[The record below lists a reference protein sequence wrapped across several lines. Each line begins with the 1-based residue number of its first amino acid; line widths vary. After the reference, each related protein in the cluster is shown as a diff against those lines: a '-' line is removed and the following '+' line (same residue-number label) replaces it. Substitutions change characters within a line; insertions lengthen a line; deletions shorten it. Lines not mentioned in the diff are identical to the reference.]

1 MIRVSFKHDDT
12 GCPTAFKCEGHA
24 GSAAKGK
31 DIICASVSV
40 LTINAVNSVETLT
53 NDAFDLDTDEGR
65 GYMYFSFKEQPSDEA
80 KLLMR
85 SLELGIK
92 GIIDDN
98 GNRFITLVEWEV

>member
-1 MIRVSFKHDDT
+1 MIRISFRYDNT
-12 GCPTAFKCEGHA
+12 GCPTAFRCSGHA
-24 GSAAKGK
+24 GYAARGR

-40 LTINAVNSVETLT
+40 LTINTVNSIEQFTDDV
-53 NDAFDLDTDEGR
+53 FDLETDEKS
-65 GYMYFSFKEQPSDEA
+65 GYMSFSLKEQPSDEA

-85 SLELGIK
+85 SLELGIR

>member
-1 MIRVSFKHDDT
+1 MIRVSFRYDDT
-12 GCPTAFKCEGHA
+12 GCPVAFRCIGHA
-24 GSAAKGK
+24 GSAAKGR

-40 LTINAVNSVETLT
+40 LTINTVNSIETLAGDEYLL
-53 NDAFDLDTDEGR
+53 NTDEKR
-65 GYMYFSFKEQPSDEA
+65 GYMDFSFKEQPSDEA